1 MYSFRSIFQL
11 NFYFIIVCLTV
22 SQHLSR
28 RTMYASE
35 NTIYIFFFCIIF
47 FPLRPLFSDA
57 RWLCCCA
64 FVSSMPVS
72 NNVYCCKL
80 LLKRFTLALVNSI
93 DMLGVLS
100 VWYCSLF
107 AGLIARLPIVN
118 AYVSFYIRDFYHNAP
133 FFLFHSLW
141 QFCELT
147 WQWFDRN
154 TSVRQP
160 LNGINK
166 T

>member
-1 MYSFRSIFQL
+1 MHLTSFRCSL
-11 NFYFIIVCLTV
+11 L
-22 SQHLSR
+22 
-28 RTMYASE
+28 
-35 NTIYIFFFCIIF
+35 
-47 FPLRPLFSDA
+47 FPLWPLFSDA

-64 FVSSMPVS
+64 FVSSMPV
-72 NNVYCCKL
+72 NNNNAYPANY
-80 LLKRFTLALVNSI
+80 LKRFTLALVNSI

-100 VWYCSLF
+100 VRRCLLF
-107 AGLIARLPIVN
+107 AGSIVQLPIVN
-118 AYVSFYIRDFYHNAP
+118 AYVSFYVWDFYHNLP
-133 FFLFHSLW
+133 FFLVLSISLSLSLPHSLW

-154 TSVRQP
+154 ISVLQP